1 MENEMHQ
8 SLHAAN
14 RMQQR
19 NIPPLV
25 IDLLMEFGAS
35 EPSGDGTS
43 KLFFN
48 KPAFRKLK
56 AYAGHLAEVLG
67 PYLDVYA
74 VVAGDMKVITVGH
87 RYERIRR
94 H

>member
-1 MENEMHQ
+1 MYQ
-8 SLHAAN
+8 SHHATS

-19 NIPPLV
+19 NIPPLI

-35 EPSGDGTS
+35 ERAGDGTT

-48 KPAFRKLK
+48 KPARRRLK
-56 AYAGHLAEVLG
+56 AYAGALADVLV
-67 PYLDVYA
+67 PHLDVYA
-74 VVAGDMKVITVGH
+74 VVANDTKVITVGH
-87 RYERIRR
+87 RFERIRR

>member
-1 MENEMHQ
+1 MRQ
-8 SLHAAN
+8 SQHAES

-25 IDLLMEFGAS
+25 LDLLMEFGAS

-48 KPAFRKLK
+48 KPSKRKLK
-56 AYAGHLAEVLG
+56 VYAGPLAEVLE
-67 PYLDVYA
+67 PHLDVYA
-74 VVAGDMKVITVGH
+74 VVAGDIKVITVGH